1 MATARVAMQDHRA
14 YMDEHLHQGGGFM
27 SRVVVTGLG
36 LITSLGNDLASS
48 WEALC
53 QGKSGVAEI
62 EGYDL
67 EQYRVHFGG
76 QVKTFDPALYMDR
89 KEVRRTD
96 PYEQLAIATTKQ
108 ALAQS
113 GLQITGENAGDIGV
127 YIGSGIG
134 GLVTLHEQF
143 RVLFERGPDRIS
155 PFFINMMIVD
165 GAPGA
170 VSIMTGAKGPN
181 WAAVSAC
188 ATSGNTVGEAWET
201 IRRGDARAM
210 IAGGSEKAITPIAMA
225 AFDNMHALSRR
236 NDDPQGASRPFD
248 ATRDGFVM
256 GEGSAMLIL
265 EDLDFAR
272 ARGATALAEL
282 IGYGSTGDAHH
293 ITEPAPGGEGLV
305 RAMRRALQKA
315 GLRPDQVDY
324 INAHGTSTPFNDR
337 TETQAIKTCFGE
349 HAYRLA
355 ISSTKSMTG
364 HTLGAAG
371 AVEAVISI
379 MAIQSGIIPPT
390 INLRTPDPECD
401 LDYVPNEARRAT
413 VNIAMSNS
421 MGFGG
426 HNTCLIFKRYEG

>member
-1 MATARVAMQDHRA
+1 V
-14 YMDEHLHQGGGFM
+14 
-27 SRVVVTGLG
+27 SRIVVTGLG
-36 LITSLGNDLASS
+36 LVTSVGYDVASS

-62 EGYDL
+62 ESYDTSR
-67 EQYRVHFGG
+67 YRVYFGA
-76 QVKTFDPALYMDR
+76 QINNFDPSPYMDR
-89 KEVRRTD
+89 KEIRRAD
-96 PYEQLAIATTKQ
+96 PYEHMAIATSKQ
-108 ALAQS
+108 ALEQA
-113 GLQITGENAGDIGV
+113 GLQITEKNADDIGV

-134 GLVTLHEQF
+134 GMWTLHDGF
-143 RVLFERGPDRIS
+143 KVLFERGPDRIS
-155 PFFINMMIVD
+155 PFLVNMMIVD
-165 GAPGA
+165 GAPGM

-201 IRRGDARAM
+201 IRRGDSKAM
-210 IAGGSEKAITPIAMA
+210 IAGGSEKGITPIAMA

-256 GEGSAMLIL
+256 GEGSGMLIL
-265 EDLDFAR
+265 EDLEFAK
-272 ARGATALAEL
+272 ARGATILAEMV
-282 IGYGSTGDAHH
+282 GYSSTGDAYHV
-293 ITEPAPGGEGLV
+293 TEPAPGGEGLV

-324 INAHGTSTPFNDR
+324 INAHGTSTPYNDR

-355 ISSTKSMTG
+355 ISSTKSMIG

-371 AVEAVISI
+371 AVEAVISVMTI
-379 MAIQSGIIPPT
+379 LTGVIPPT
-390 INLRTPDPECD
+390 INLHHPDPECD
-401 LDYVPNEARRAT
+401 LDYVPNEARHAT

>member
-1 MATARVAMQDHRA
+1 
-14 YMDEHLHQGGGFM
+14 M

-36 LITSLGNDLASS
+36 LITSVGNDLASS

-53 QGKSGVAEI
+53 QGKSGVGEI
-62 EGYDL
+62 DSYDSS
-67 EQYRVHFGG
+67 QHRVHFGG
-76 QVKTFDPALYMDR
+76 QVRNFDPSMYMDR
-89 KEVRRTD
+89 KEVRRND
-96 PYEQLAIATTKQ
+96 PYEQFSIATSRQ
-108 ALAQS
+108 ALDQS
-113 GLQITGENAGDIGV
+113 GLKITDENADDIGV

-143 RVLFERGPDRIS
+143 KVLHEKGPDRIS

-165 GAPGA
+165 GAPGV
-170 VSIMTGAKGPN
+170 VSILIGAKGPN

-188 ATSGNTVGEAWET
+188 ATSGNTIGEAWET
-201 IRRGDARAM
+201 IRRGDAKAM
-210 IAGGSEKAITPIAMA
+210 IAGGAEKAITPIAMA

-256 GEGSAMLIL
+256 GEGAAMLLL
-265 EDLDFAR
+265 EDLEFAR
-272 ARGATALAEL
+272 ARGAKILGEL
-282 IGYGSTGDAHH
+282 VGYASTGDAYHV
-293 ITEPAPGGEGLV
+293 TEPAPGGAGLV

-324 INAHGTSTPFNDR
+324 INAHGTSTPYNDS

-349 HAYRLA
+349 YASRLA

-371 AVEAVISI
+371 AVEAAISVMTI
-379 MAIQSGIIPPT
+379 LTGVIPPT
-390 INLRTPDPECD
+390 INLHHPDPDCD
-401 LDYVPNEARRAT
+401 LDYVPNEARQAT
-413 VNIAMSNS
+413 VNVAMSNS

-426 HNTCLIFKRYEG
+426 HNTCLVFKRYEE